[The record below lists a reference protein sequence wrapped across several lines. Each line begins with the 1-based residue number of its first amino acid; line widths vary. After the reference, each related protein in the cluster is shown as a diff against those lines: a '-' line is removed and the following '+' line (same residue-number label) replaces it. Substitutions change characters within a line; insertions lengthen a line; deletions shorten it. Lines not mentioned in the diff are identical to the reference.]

1 MPVRRSLLA
10 TALGAVALLC
20 AAVAAPACA
29 GPSELITIDTL
40 GRIAPDGTVTLSGTY
55 RCTGGTGP
63 VFVST
68 SVSQSEARPLH
79 AVGGSTARCDGAEH
93 RWENSGKVTAGALK
107 AGTAR
112 VEATLTELRP
122 PGLLLLPAVHAVT
135 DRTVTLTQE

>member
-1 MPVRRSLLA
+1 MPVRPLLA
-10 TALGAVALLC
+10 SALGAAALLC
-20 AAVAAPACA
+20 AAVTPACA
-29 GPSELITIDTL
+29 DPAELITVDPV

-63 VFVST
+63 VFVSS
-68 SVSQSEARPLH
+68 SVSQGDARLRH
-79 AVGGSTARCDGAEH
+79 GVGGGTARCDGAEH
-93 RWENSGKVTAGALK
+93 RWENSGKVTPGALK

-122 PGLLLLPAVHAVT
+122 SGILLLPAFHAVT

>member
-1 MPVRRSLLA
+1 MPVRRPLLA
-10 TALGAVALLC
+10 SALGASALLC
-20 AAVAAPACA
+20 AAVGPACA
-29 GPSELITIDTL
+29 DPSELITIDPV

-63 VFVST
+63 VFVSS
-68 SVSQSEARPLH
+68 SVSQSDARLKH
-79 AVGGSTARCDGAEH
+79 GVGGSTARCDGAEH

-122 PGLLLLPAVHAVT
+122 SGILLLPAFHAVT
-135 DRTVTLTQE
+135 DQTVTLAQG